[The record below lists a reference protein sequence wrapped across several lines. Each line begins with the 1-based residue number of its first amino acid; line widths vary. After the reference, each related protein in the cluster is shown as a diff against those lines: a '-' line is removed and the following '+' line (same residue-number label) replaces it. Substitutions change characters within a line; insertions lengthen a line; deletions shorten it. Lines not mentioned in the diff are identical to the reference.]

1 MRILPPKLATY
12 DTYVVH
18 VQKRLLVYTQ
28 SVYLKRTIIIICS
41 ACGGLYTGLELSPRD
56 RLIPLH

>member
-18 VQKRLLVYTQ
+18 VQKRLLVYRQ
-28 SVYLKRTIIIICS
+28 SVYLYGVELK
-41 ACGGLYTGLELSPRD
+41 GLL
-56 RLIPLH
+56 